1 VFIAIPR
8 FCAESQVIAP
18 NRNVVG
24 DLWGKVGERSLKPL
38 RPPER
43 LLHCAVHH
51 VGTQVA
57 VHFRDLRIGV
67 PQDLRNP
74 PKRHAL
80 PGKSRA
86 GCVPTRVKRSLLTVR
101 QFDFADGKREPL
113 RAPIRLREIVVPV
126 DDHWLVVQWRPR
138 PRPGIS
144 KLCCSSEVTN
154 AKPGPERHGLRAF

>member
-1 VFIAIPR
+1 LRRIASYR
-8 FCAESQVIAP
+8 TKSKCCGGLMGESGGTLPQAP
-18 NRNVVG
+18 T
-24 DLWGKVGERSLKPL
+24 
-38 RPPER
+38 PPER
-43 LLHCAVHH
+43 LLHCAGHH

-57 VHFRDLRIGV
+57 AHFRDLRIGV

-80 PGKSRA
+80 HGKSRA